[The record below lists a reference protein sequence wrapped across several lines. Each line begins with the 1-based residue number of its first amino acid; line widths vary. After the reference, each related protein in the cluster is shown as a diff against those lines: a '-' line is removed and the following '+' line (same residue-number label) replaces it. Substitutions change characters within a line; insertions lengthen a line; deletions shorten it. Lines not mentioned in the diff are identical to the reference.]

1 VTTANPQ
8 MADVGRE
15 VREAVRR
22 YWGLFLVQGL
32 VMLVLGLLALARPMI
47 ATLAVEIFAGW
58 LFLVGG
64 IVGLAGMFTARK
76 MPGFVWSLIRAV
88 MAIIIG
94 ILLLWRP
101 LAGILTLTLLLAAF
115 FAAQG
120 VAQIIASLSQRAAL
134 PGSWAWVLLSGV
146 IDLILAAII
155 ISGWPGTAAW
165 VLGLLVGI
173 NLIMSG
179 VALVVTALA
188 CRRVAEPPAA
198 TAAAPAH

>member
-1 VTTANPQ
+1 VTTANPE
-8 MADVGRE
+8 MAHVAHD

-22 YWGLFLVQGL
+22 HWGLFLAQGL

-64 IVGLAGMFTARK
+64 IVGLAGVFTARK
-76 MPGFVWSLIRAV
+76 MPGFVWGLIRAA
-88 MAIIIG
+88 MAILVG

-101 LAGILTLTLLLAAF
+101 LAGVLTLTLLLAAF

-120 VAQIIASLSQRAAL
+120 VAQIIAAISQRAAL
-134 PGSWAWVLLSGV
+134 PGSWTWVLLSGV

-165 VLGLLVGI
+165 VLGLMVGI

-188 CRRVAEPPAA
+188 CRRVA
-198 TAAAPAH
+198 AAPAPAH

>member
-1 VTTANPQ
+1 VTTANP
-8 MADVGRE
+8 DVAHVAHD

-22 YWGLFLVQGL
+22 HWGLFLAQGL

-64 IVGLAGMFTARK
+64 IVGLAGVVTARK

-88 MAIIIG
+88 LAILIG
-94 ILLLWRP
+94 VLLLWRP
-101 LAGILTLTLLLAAF
+101 LAGVLTLTLLLAAF

-120 VAQIIASLSQRAAL
+120 VAQIIAAISQRAAL
-134 PGSWAWVLLSGV
+134 PGSWTWVLLSGV

-165 VLGLLVGI
+165 VLGLMVGI

-188 CRRVAEPPAA
+188 CRRVA
-198 TAAAPAH
+198 AAPALAH

>member
-1 VTTANPQ
+1 MTTANPE
-8 MADVGRE
+8 MAHVAHD

-22 YWGLFLVQGL
+22 HWGLFLAQGL

-64 IVGLAGMFTARK
+64 IVGLAGVVTARK
-76 MPGFVWSLIRAV
+76 MPGFVWGLIRAA
-88 MAIIIG
+88 MAILVG

-101 LAGILTLTLLLAAF
+101 LAGVLTLTLLLAAF

-120 VAQIIASLSQRAAL
+120 VAQIIAAISQRAAL
-134 PGSWAWVLLSGV
+134 PGSWTWVLLSGV

-165 VLGLLVGI
+165 VLGLMVGI

-188 CRRVAEPPAA
+188 CRRVAAAPA
-198 TAAAPAH
+198 AAAPAPAH